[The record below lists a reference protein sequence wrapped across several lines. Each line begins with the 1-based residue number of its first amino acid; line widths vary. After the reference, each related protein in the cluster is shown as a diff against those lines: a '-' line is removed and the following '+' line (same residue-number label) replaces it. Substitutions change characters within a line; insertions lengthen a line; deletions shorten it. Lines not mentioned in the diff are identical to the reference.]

1 MNKNTTHKYT
11 LMLTFIFLYFFS
23 FNTIEVKASKHGIGY
38 HIEMLDWVEV
48 NKQLPKFSKFH
59 VLDTESG
66 RMFEVQRRAG
76 SNHADVQPLTAKDTK
91 IMKEIYNGKW
101 SWRRRSIIVITKDR
115 WIAASMHGMP
125 HGAGALPNNFP
136 GHFCIH
142 FYGSTTHR
150 TNEMDLSHKLM
161 IFKASGRLYPYL
173 TFANAEEVIHSYIT
187 GLKEHDEQIAEFI
200 SLQTI
205 NWNTVF
211 PEIENAK
218 LSAVELPEETSDLS
232 DLVLEVPVKIEWYI
246 KEHGKQIFNGKIV
259 LVRFSA
265 AGPWKVDSLQFFEEH
280 KQLLTEPKK

>member
-1 MNKNTTHKYT
+1 MKTIYR
-11 LMLTFIFLYFFS
+11 LTFILTVMLFFFL
-23 FNTIEVKASKHGIGY
+23 NIKMLEGVASTHGLGY
-38 HIEMLDWVEV
+38 HIEMLEWDQV

-76 SNHADVQPLTAKDTK
+76 SQHADVQPLTAKDTK
-91 IMKEIYNGKW
+91 IMKEIYDGQW

-173 TFANAEEVIHSYIT
+173 TFADAKEVINSYIT

-200 SLQTI
+200 SLQKT
-205 NWNTVF
+205 NWNKLF
-211 PEIENAK
+211 PKIENAK
-218 LSAVELPEETSDLS
+218 VSSVQLPDEIHDQSE
-232 DLVLEVPVKIEWYI
+232 LVLEVPTKIEWYV
-246 KEHGKQIFNGKIV
+246 KNHGRQVFTGKIV
-259 LVRFSA
+259 LVRFSP
-265 AGPWKVDSLQFFEEH
+265 AGPWKVNSVQFLEDHNHFNGNIN
-280 KQLLTEPKK
+280 